1 MEHLSYSTRTAVNS
15 LMKEKWINL
24 LSSLTVAASLLVSA
38 MAIITIF
45 NLENFTRTLPER
57 FTMVVYLQDSASQ
70 EDTQKL
76 IAQLKNKDYV
86 SGTKY
91 ISRDQAL
98 NEMKRTLKDVSNVL
112 EGLDE
117 NPLSS
122 AIELKLKK
130 ESVTAP
136 AVKKI
141 SEELK
146 KMPGVDDV
154 YYEAKIAET
163 VYLLKTSIENMSIII
178 LCIISFV
185 VLFVISST
193 VKILLYRRKTE
204 IEIIKL
210 LGATGGFIRAPFL
223 IEGGVIGFLGGVFAS
238 IGATVFYYS
247 LTTSFS
253 AFMPILKTMVLPV
266 EIVVL
271 LPIAGIVM
279 GVAGSLISVGRL
291 RL

>member
-1 MEHLSYSTRTAVNS
+1 MEHMSYSTKTALQS

-24 LSSLTVAASLLVSA
+24 LSVFTVAASLLVSA
-38 MAIITIF
+38 MALITIY
-45 NLENFTRTLPER
+45 NVEIVTRTLPEK
-57 FTMVVYLQDSASQ
+57 FTIVVYLKDSIGPQDI
-70 EDTQKL
+70 QKL
-76 IAQLKNKDYV
+76 MSQLRGKEYV
-86 SGTKY
+86 AGAKY
-91 ISRDQAL
+91 ISREQAL
-98 NEMKRTLKDVSNVL
+98 TELKRTLRDVSNVI

-117 NPLSS
+117 NPLSA

-130 ESVTAP
+130 ESVTGSS
-136 AVKKI
+136 VKNI
-141 SEELK
+141 SADIRKL
-146 KMPGVDDV
+146 PGVDDI
-154 YYEAKIAET
+154 YYEEKIAET
-163 VYLLKTSIENMSIII
+163 VALLKTSIENFSLIILGIII
-178 LCIISFV
+178 FV

-193 VKILLYRRKTE
+193 VKILFYRRKSE

-223 IEGGVIGFLGGVFAS
+223 IEGGVIGFLGGLFATL
-238 IGATVFYYS
+238 GAAIFYFT

-253 AFMPILKTMVLPV
+253 AFMPLLRTLVMPV

-271 LPIAGIVM
+271 MPIAGILM

>member
-1 MEHLSYSTRTAVNS
+1 MEHLSYSTRTAFHS

-57 FTMVVYLQDSASQ
+57 FTMVVYLQDSVSP

-76 IAQLKNKDYV
+76 IGQLKNKDYV

-122 AIELKLKK
+122 SIELKLKK

-146 KMPGVDDV
+146 KMPSVGDV

-210 LGATGGFIRAPFL
+210 LGDTGGFIRAPFL
-223 IEGGVIGFLGGVFAS
+223 IEGGVIGFFGGIFAS

-253 AFMPILKTMVLPV
+253 AFMPILKTMVLPM

-271 LPIAGIVM
+271 LPIAGLVM

>member
-1 MEHLSYSTRTAVNS
+1 
-15 LMKEKWINL
+15 
-24 LSSLTVAASLLVSA
+24 
-38 MAIITIF
+38 
-45 NLENFTRTLPER
+45 
-57 FTMVVYLQDSASQ
+57 
-70 EDTQKL
+70 
-76 IAQLKNKDYV
+76 
-86 SGTKY
+86 
-91 ISRDQAL
+91 
-98 NEMKRTLKDVSNVL
+98 
-112 EGLDE
+112 
-117 NPLSS
+117 
-122 AIELKLKK
+122 
-130 ESVTAP
+130 
-136 AVKKI
+136 
-141 SEELK
+141 
-146 KMPGVDDV
+146 
-154 YYEAKIAET
+154 
-163 VYLLKTSIENMSIII
+163 MSIII

-223 IEGGVIGFLGGVFAS
+223 IEGGVIGFFGGIFAS

-271 LPIAGIVM
+271 LPIAGLVM
-279 GVAGSLISVGRL
+279 GVTGSLISVGRL

>member
-1 MEHLSYSTRTAVNS
+1 MEHLSYSTKTALQS

-38 MAIITIF
+38 IAIITIY
-45 NLENFTRTLPER
+45 NVEIFTKVLPEK
-57 FTMVVYLQDSASQ
+57 FTMVVYLKDQVTPDDGKSLMRLLNA
-70 EDTQKL
+70 
-76 IAQLKNKDYV
+76 KDYV
-86 SGTKY
+86 AGAKF
-91 ISRDQAL
+91 ISREQAL
-98 NEMKRTLKDVSNVL
+98 SEMKRTLKDVSNII
-112 EGLDE
+112 EGLED

-130 ESVTAP
+130 ESVTA
-136 AVKKI
+136 ASVKKI
-141 SEELK
+141 SADIRKL
-146 KMPGVDDV
+146 PGVDDI
-154 YYEAKIAET
+154 YYEAKLAET
-163 VYLLKTSIENMSIII
+163 VSLLKTSIENLSLIILGIII
-178 LCIISFV
+178 FV

-193 VKILLYRRKTE
+193 VKILFYRRKAE

-223 IEGGVIGFLGGVFAS
+223 IEGGVIGFMGGLFAALGAAF
-238 IGATVFYYS
+238 FYFT

-253 AFMPILKTMVLPV
+253 AFMPILKTMIMPMEIAVLM
-266 EIVVL
+266 
-271 LPIAGIVM
+271 PIAGIVM

>member
-1 MEHLSYSTRTAVNS
+1 MEHLSYSTRTALNS

-76 IAQLKNKDYV
+76 LAQLKNKDYV

-253 AFMPILKTMVLPV
+253 AFMPILKTLVLPV

>member
-1 MEHLSYSTRTAVNS
+1 MEHLSYSTRTAFHS

-57 FTMVVYLQDSASQ
+57 FTMVVYLQDSTSP

-76 IAQLKNKDYV
+76 LAQLKNKDYV

-91 ISRDQAL
+91 ISKDQAL

-141 SEELK
+141 SEEIK

-163 VYLLKTSIENMSIII
+163 VYLLKTSIENLSIII
-178 LCIISFV
+178 LCVIIFV

-193 VKILLYRRKTE
+193 VKILLYRRKAE

-223 IEGGVIGFLGGVFAS
+223 IEGGVIGFFGGVFAS

-271 LPIAGIVM
+271 LPIAGLVM

>member
-1 MEHLSYSTRTAVNS
+1 MSYSTKTALQS

-24 LSSLTVAASLLVSA
+24 LSVFTVAASLLVSA
-38 MAIITIF
+38 MALITIY
-45 NLENFTRTLPER
+45 NVEIVTRTLPEK
-57 FTMVVYLQDSASQ
+57 FTIVVYLKDSIGPQDI
-70 EDTQKL
+70 QKL
-76 IAQLKNKDYV
+76 MSQLRGKEYV
-86 SGTKY
+86 AGAKY
-91 ISRDQAL
+91 ISREQAL
-98 NEMKRTLKDVSNVL
+98 TELKRTLRDVSNVI

-117 NPLSS
+117 NPLSA

-130 ESVTAP
+130 ESVTGSS
-136 AVKKI
+136 VKNI
-141 SEELK
+141 SADIRKL
-146 KMPGVDDV
+146 PGVDDI
-154 YYEAKIAET
+154 YYEEKIAET
-163 VYLLKTSIENMSIII
+163 VALLKTSIENFSLIILGIII
-178 LCIISFV
+178 FV

-193 VKILLYRRKTE
+193 VKILFYRRKSE

-223 IEGGVIGFLGGVFAS
+223 IEGGVIGFLGGLFATL
-238 IGATVFYYS
+238 GAVIFYFT

-253 AFMPILKTMVLPV
+253 AFMPLLRTLIMPV

-271 LPIAGIVM
+271 MPIAGILM

>member
-1 MEHLSYSTRTAVNS
+1 MEHMSYSTKTALQS

-24 LSSLTVAASLLVSA
+24 LSVFTVAASLLVSA
-38 MAIITIF
+38 MALITIY
-45 NLENFTRTLPER
+45 NVEIVTRTLPEK
-57 FTMVVYLQDSASQ
+57 FTIVVYLKDSIGPQDI
-70 EDTQKL
+70 QKL
-76 IAQLKNKDYV
+76 MSQLRGKEYV
-86 SGTKY
+86 AGAKY
-91 ISRDQAL
+91 ISREQAL
-98 NEMKRTLKDVSNVL
+98 TELKRTLRDVSNVI

-117 NPLSS
+117 NPLSA

-130 ESVTAP
+130 ESVTGSS
-136 AVKKI
+136 VKNI
-141 SEELK
+141 SADIRKL
-146 KMPGVDDV
+146 PGVDDI
-154 YYEAKIAET
+154 YYEEKIAET
-163 VYLLKTSIENMSIII
+163 VALLKTSIENFSLIILGIII
-178 LCIISFV
+178 FV

-193 VKILLYRRKTE
+193 VKILFYRRKSE

-223 IEGGVIGFLGGVFAS
+223 IEGGVIGFLGGLFATL
-238 IGATVFYYS
+238 GAVIFYFT

-253 AFMPILKTMVLPV
+253 AFMPLLRTLIMPV

-271 LPIAGIVM
+271 MPIAGILM

>member
-1 MEHLSYSTRTAVNS
+1 MEHLSYSTRTAFHS

-57 FTMVVYLQDSASQ
+57 FTMVVYLQDSASP

-76 IAQLKNKDYV
+76 LAQMKNKDYV

-178 LCIISFV
+178 LCIIIFV

-223 IEGGVIGFLGGVFAS
+223 IEGGVIGFFGGVFAS
-238 IGATVFYYS
+238 IGAAVFYYS

-271 LPIAGIVM
+271 MPIVGIVM

>member
-1 MEHLSYSTRTAVNS
+1 MEHLSYSTRTAFHS

-57 FTMVVYLQDSASQ
+57 FTMVVYLQDSVSP

-76 IAQLKNKDYV
+76 IWQLKNKDYV

-146 KMPGVDDV
+146 KMPSVGDV

-223 IEGGVIGFLGGVFAS
+223 IEGGVIGFFGGIFAS

-253 AFMPILKTMVLPV
+253 AFMPILKTMVLPM

-271 LPIAGIVM
+271 LPIAGLVM
-279 GVAGSLISVGRL
+279 GVTGSLISVGRL

>member
-1 MEHLSYSTRTAVNS
+1 MEHMSYSTKTALQS

-24 LSSLTVAASLLVSA
+24 LSVFTVAASLLVSA
-38 MAIITIF
+38 MALITIY
-45 NLENFTRTLPER
+45 NVEIVTRTLPEK
-57 FTMVVYLQDSASQ
+57 FTIVVYLKDSIGPQDI
-70 EDTQKL
+70 QKL
-76 IAQLKNKDYV
+76 MSQLRGKEYV
-86 SGTKY
+86 AGAKY
-91 ISRDQAL
+91 ISREQAL
-98 NEMKRTLKDVSNVL
+98 TELKRTLRVVSNVI

-117 NPLSS
+117 NPLSA

-130 ESVTAP
+130 ESVTGSS
-136 AVKKI
+136 VKNI
-141 SEELK
+141 SADIRKL
-146 KMPGVDDV
+146 PGVDDI
-154 YYEAKIAET
+154 YYEEKIAET
-163 VYLLKTSIENMSIII
+163 VALLKTSIENFSLIILGIII
-178 LCIISFV
+178 FV

-193 VKILLYRRKTE
+193 VKILFYRRKSE

-223 IEGGVIGFLGGVFAS
+223 IEGGVIGFLGGLFATL
-238 IGATVFYYS
+238 GAAIFYFT

-253 AFMPILKTMVLPV
+253 AFMPLLRTLIMPV

-271 LPIAGIVM
+271 MPIAGILM

>member
-1 MEHLSYSTRTAVNS
+1 MEHLSYSTRTAFHS

-57 FTMVVYLQDSASQ
+57 FTMVVYLQDAVSP
-70 EDTQKL
+70 EDIQKL
-76 IAQLKNKDYV
+76 IGQLKNKDYV
-86 SGTKY
+86 SSTKY
-91 ISRDQAL
+91 ISREQSL

-223 IEGGVIGFLGGVFAS
+223 IEGGVIGFFGGVFAS

-271 LPIAGIVM
+271 LPVAGIVM

>member
-1 MEHLSYSTRTAVNS
+1 MEHLSYSTRTAFHS

-57 FTMVVYLQDSASQ
+57 FTMVVYLQDSVSP

-76 IAQLKNKDYV
+76 IWQLKNKDYV

-146 KMPGVDDV
+146 KMPSVGDV

-223 IEGGVIGFLGGVFAS
+223 IEGGVIGFFGGIFAS

-271 LPIAGIVM
+271 LPIAGLVM
-279 GVAGSLISVGRL
+279 GVIGSLISVGRL

>member
-1 MEHLSYSTRTAVNS
+1 MEHLSYSTKTALQS

-38 MAIITIF
+38 IAIITIY
-45 NLENFTRTLPER
+45 NVEIFTKVLPEK
-57 FTMVVYLQDSASQ
+57 FTMVVYLKDQVTPDDGKSLMRLLNA
-70 EDTQKL
+70 
-76 IAQLKNKDYV
+76 KDYV
-86 SGTKY
+86 AGAKF
-91 ISRDQAL
+91 ISREQAL
-98 NEMKRTLKDVSNVL
+98 SEMKRTLKDVSNII
-112 EGLDE
+112 EGLED

-130 ESVTAP
+130 ESVTA
-136 AVKKI
+136 ASVRDI
-141 SEELK
+141 SADIRKL
-146 KMPGVDDV
+146 PGVDDI
-154 YYEAKIAET
+154 YYEAKLAET
-163 VYLLKTSIENMSIII
+163 VSLLKTSIENLSLIILGIII
-178 LCIISFV
+178 FV

-193 VKILLYRRKTE
+193 VKILFYRRKAE

-223 IEGGVIGFLGGVFAS
+223 IEGGVIGFMGGLFAALGAAF
-238 IGATVFYYS
+238 FYFT

-253 AFMPILKTMVLPV
+253 AFMPILKTMIMPMEIAVLM
-266 EIVVL
+266 
-271 LPIAGIVM
+271 PIAGIVM